1 MSGFYAFVITYA
13 LAAQQHT
20 EEAPSFGRAFG
31 CARVFGRDRRAT
43 DAGTGVQTVA
53 ADADAHFAAELD
65 GSADSKCLHDYTL
78 TPLTV

>member
-1 MSGFYAFVITYA
+1 
-13 LAAQQHT
+13 
-20 EEAPSFGRAFG
+20 
-31 CARVFGRDRRAT
+31 
-43 DAGTGVQTVA
+43 VQTVA